1 MRSDQF
7 NCTKKTNKDAN
18 KKKNHYP
25 VWHPYTQMSEWN
37 RQAMKVITRGNGFYL
52 VDEKGTRY
60 LDGIASMWCNVWGH
74 GRSEIINAMIK
85 QLHDLQH
92 STLFGLSSRPSI
104 ELAEKLLK
112 IAKGMSYAFY
122 SDNGSTAIEVAMKMA
137 VQYWRNRGNY
147 KKVRFISMKNGYH
160 GDTVGAMSIGYVS
173 KYFGAYRPIINPA
186 IRIKPPP
193 SICLRSKY
201 ECNSKSCSNNSD
213 NSSTVEQYYIGKVEE
228 TLSKHASHCCALV
241 MESGAQIAG
250 GVTIYP
256 NEYQMKVADLCK
268 KFDVLFILDEI
279 ATGFGRLGNMVEY
292 LAQGAIPDIV
302 CFGKSLTAGYSPL
315 AVTLTTKEIFN
326 KFLGG
331 YSENKQLYH
340 GHTYTGHTLGCSVAL
355 ANIDLYKKYDL
366 IDKIRSNGRYL
377 QKKLKEIQALYYITK
392 QARSKGLLGAIDLV
406 HSNGKYN
413 GRPIEILKN
422 QRRVS
427 SFVLQESLK
436 SGVFLRSLGN
446 TILVIPP
453 LAINRTEFKFLLE
466 VINELIG
473 KIQSLS

>member
-1 MRSDQF
+1 
-7 NCTKKTNKDAN
+7 
-18 KKKNHYP
+18 
-25 VWHPYTQMSEWN
+25 MSEWDCD
-37 RQAMKVITRGNGFYL
+37 AIKVITRANGFYL
-52 VDEKGTRY
+52 IDENGSRY

-74 GRSEIINAMIK
+74 GRSEIIKTMIK
-85 QLHDLQH
+85 QLHNIQH

-112 IAKGMSYAFY
+112 IAKGMSYVFY

-137 VQYWRNRGNY
+137 LQYWRNSGNY

-160 GDTVGAMSIGYVS
+160 GDTIGAMSIGYVA
-173 KYFGAYRPIINPA
+173 KYFGAYRPIINSA
-186 IRIKPPP
+186 IRINPPP
-193 SICLRSKY
+193 SICLQSDDN
-201 ECNSKSCSNNSD
+201 CNGKD
-213 NSSTVEQYYIGKVEE
+213 SSSAVEQYYIDKVEDI
-228 TLSKHASHCCALV
+228 LSKHASHCCALV

-256 NEYQMKVADLCK
+256 KQYQMKVADLCK
-268 KFDVLFILDEI
+268 KYDVLFILDEI

-326 KFLGG
+326 KFLGV

-340 GHTYTGHTLGCSVAL
+340 GHTYTGHTLGCTVAST
-355 ANIDLYKKYDL
+355 NIDLYQKYNL
-366 IDKIRSNGRYL
+366 IEKIRSNGEYL
-377 QKKLKEIQALYYITK
+377 SKKLKKIQASYSITK
-392 QARSKGLLGAIDLV
+392 RARSRGLLGAIDLV
-406 HSNGKYN
+406 SGNNKEQGA
-413 GRPIEILKN
+413 RPIEILKN
-422 QRRVS
+422 KRMLN
-427 SFVLQESLK
+427 SFVMQESLK
-436 SGVFLRSLGN
+436 SGVFLRSLAN

-453 LAINRTEFKFLLE
+453 LAIKMADFRFLLE

-473 KIQSLS
+473 KIQRLS